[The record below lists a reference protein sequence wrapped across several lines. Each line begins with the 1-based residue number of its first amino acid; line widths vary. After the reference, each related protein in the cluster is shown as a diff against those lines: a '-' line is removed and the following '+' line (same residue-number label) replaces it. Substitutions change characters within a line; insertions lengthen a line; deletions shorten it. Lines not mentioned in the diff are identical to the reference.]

1 MAFKEGDF
9 VKVEYTAKH
18 AADNSVVYTTDES
31 IAKKNNIF
39 EEERRYGPQLMVIGK
54 RKLIKGLDDAIKDM
68 NLNQERK
75 LELEPK
81 DAFGERNPDLV
92 RVMSLSDFKK
102 RDIDPYP
109 GMRLDIDGGV
119 ATVKSVNSG
128 RVVVDANHPLAG
140 EKLIYEI
147 RVVSKIDGTKEK
159 IEALAEEA
167 SLKPS
172 EVRVDGSTATILFG
186 AEIEKNSDYLINKAG
201 FAESVLRDM
210 DEISKLHVNEEYVR
224 KEKK

>member
-1 MAFKEGDF
+1 MTFKEGDF
-9 VKVEYTAKH
+9 VKVEYTARH

-31 IAKKNNIF
+31 IAKKSNIF
-39 EEERRYGPQLMVIGK
+39 EEERKYGPQLMVIGK

-68 NLNQERK
+68 NLNQEMK

-102 RDIDPYP
+102 RDIEPYP

-128 RVVVDANHPLAG
+128 RVVVDGNHPLAG

-147 RVVSKIDGTKEK
+147 KVVSKVDGAKEK
-159 IEALAEEA
+159 VEALADEA

-172 EVRVDGSTATILFG
+172 EIKVDGSTATVLFG
-186 AEIEKNSDYLINKAG
+186 SDIEKNADYLVNKAS
-201 FAESVLRDM
+201 FAESVLRDI
-210 DEISKLHVNEEYVR
+210 DEVSKLQLNEEYVK